1 MQSDVLSI
9 LSCSEIN
16 DDDKRKLIEEMSSGN
31 IADDGGNT
39 RSNINVKLN
48 TKNIFSRFTSPG
60 ITDTNGSNENY
71 NNLKNEV
78 VITAISRGNVTHL
91 VTQQRNFRKS
101 NNSKVT
107 LRSLPSR
114 VNTRKPSKA
123 ARRSS
128 NYPLAL

>member
-71 NNLKNEV
+71 NNLKNEGIEQKTEDQILLESSWVKLDEEIRDVHLLIEEFYHV
-78 VITAISRGNVTHL
+78 VCFYTW
-91 VTQQRNFRKS
+91 
-101 NNSKVT
+101 
-107 LRSLPSR
+107 
-114 VNTRKPSKA
+114 
-123 ARRSS
+123 
-128 NYPLAL
+128 